1 MNKIK
6 YVLFVS
12 VICLVFVTNS
22 IVAKADVSTITLQE
36 ILQAYF
42 NNDNAS
48 VSGVIEDNGVVHYLV
63 WENGQQVIKDF
74 PEDFDK
80 NGDGLIKIDDIEYI
94 LTNVDTSYMYDIK
107 GELDGNTH
115 AQTIAYRMVNEKFN
129 LGYTD
134 VQLTDMRLRGVGIFD
149 DVISIDT
156 ITFFENYSFLVCM
169 YSLCSGESINTLR
182 DGELFLKE
190 PAYYDAVD
198 ESGLGGEGLEV
209 AIGNCCKF
217 VGNSM
222 TSVSGYHFPGDV
234 EEADEN
240 WYSNTGN
247 QNPEDQ
253 SQTSEEQ
260 FVVQDDA
267 SDWLRDIVE
276 TDMRDDGVLLPD
288 GSDLTSSDKVQLG
301 LWLTSVQFGKEDSWF
316 QTLRVVRIIVG
327 IICIVYSVLFF
338 LCYWLD
344 KVNNIFDISFLGLIS
359 LGRFVASADDGVS
372 TYRGKSK
379 EPKLLSLRDVLMVS
393 IGILLLGV
401 LILTGTL
408 YIIVVTILDK
418 LNSLLGGL

>member
-22 IVAKADVSTITLQE
+22 IVAKADEATLTVLFSNCEAIAEDGSLSYFEVDSSGVE
-36 ILQAYF
+36 ILTP
-42 NNDNAS
+42 
-48 VSGVIEDNGVVHYLV
+48 
-63 WENGQQVIKDF
+63 F
-74 PEDFDK
+74 PDDYDM
-80 NGDGLIKIDDIEYI
+80 NGDGLVKVEDIQQI
-94 LTNVDTSYMYDIK
+94 ISSVDTSFLYDIK
-107 GELDGNTH
+107 SNVDGVTEVDRIAYGLLNDKLELGLTDSELDACADGDTSS
-115 AQTIAYRMVNEKFN
+115 
-129 LGYTD
+129 YTSA
-134 VQLTDMRLRGVGIFD
+134 IEN
-149 DVISIDT
+149 IDT
-156 ITFFENYSFLVCM
+156 LLFLDNYSYLVCL
-169 YSLCSGESINTLR
+169 YSMCSGENINTLK
-182 DGELFLKE
+182 DGQLWDRSLEW
-190 PAYYDAVD
+190 VD
-198 ESGLGGEGLEV
+198 
-209 AIGNCCKF
+209 
-217 VGNSM
+217 
-222 TSVSGYHFPGDV
+222 TSVDNFFTVKYWFVSAEITNSLTNLSGTTFPGDV
-234 EEADEN
+234 EEADDN
-240 WYSNTGN
+240 WYSNTGT

-253 SQTSEEQ
+253 NQTSEEQ

-327 IICIVYSVLFF
+327 IICIVYSVFFF